1 MPAERLL
8 ALGLVFLA
16 LSDVVFA
23 VWATPV
29 GASLGAA
36 LWGLHLGATQGVFSK
51 MTADAAPEDKRAT
64 AFGLFSFASGV
75 AALAAGLVAGTI
87 WEFVGPSATFWLG
100 SAFAAA
106 AFVWL
111 LLGLHRRPVC
121 AKS

>member
-1 MPAERLL
+1 
-8 ALGLVFLA
+8 
-16 LSDVVFA
+16 
-23 VWATPV
+23 
-29 GASLGAA
+29 
-36 LWGLHLGATQGVFSK
+36 

-75 AALAAGLVAGTI
+75 AALAAGRVAGTI